1 MQKLPKNIKH
11 TQHYPTHC
19 FLCIHGFVGLHNQ
32 QSRETIHIVS
42 LHQENFLVLT
52 KFVDE
57 SATFFKVSTF
67 TNNTFLS
74 STMSL
79 SQSDI
84 EHEYVFSLN
93 DKLGS
98 SPRTLYSNC
107 HNLSLQLVVP
117 TQNLNIIFVTT
128 LLPFLHEWFPCI
140 QLF

>member
-1 MQKLPKNIKH
+1 MKKLPKNIKH
-11 TQHYPTHC
+11 TQHSPTC
-19 FLCIHGFVGLHNQ
+19 YFLCIHGFIGLHTQ
-32 QSRETIHIVS
+32 QLRETIHIVS

-84 EHEYVFSLN
+84 EHQYVFSLN
-93 DKLGS
+93 VSQVLRKQYFTMTVKIY
-98 SPRTLYSNC
+98 P
-107 HNLSLQLVVP
+107 LSLLYQP
-117 TQNLNIIFVTT
+117 NTCTKSM
-128 LLPFLHEWFPCI
+128 
-140 QLF
+140 